1 MSFLDQPINFNDL
14 PVDTGGDFSPLPDGE
29 YHVSVK
35 DAEVK
40 ATNDGT
46 GQYIKL
52 RLDVQGPT
60 HAGRVVFSNI
70 NIRNKSEAA
79 EQIGRGQLRSIM
91 SALGLASLQDT
102 DQLIGGQLIVKLSV
116 RPARTDDKTGKTYE
130 ASNDVKA
137 YKPAGGAP
145 MAASPNGMPK
155 PAAAQAAPAKAAPP
169 WAKR

>member
-1 MSFLDQPINFNDL
+1 MAYLDTPINANDL
-14 PVDTGGDFSPLPDGE
+14 PDDTGGDYTPLPEGE
-29 YHVSVK
+29 YSVTIK

-70 NIRNKSEAA
+70 NIRNKSEQA
-79 EQIGRGQLRSIM
+79 EQIGRGQLKAVM
-91 SALGLASLQDT
+91 SALGIATLTDT

-116 RPARTDDKTGKTYE
+116 RPARTDEKTGKSYE

-145 MAASPNGMPK
+145 MAAPGAMPK
-155 PAAAQAAPAKAAPP
+155 PAAAAHAKSAPP
-169 WAKR
+169 WAKK

>member
-1 MSFLDQPINFNDL
+1 MAYLDTPINANDL
-14 PVDTGGDFSPLPDGE
+14 PDDTGGDYTPLPEGE
-29 YHVSVK
+29 YSVTIK

-70 NIRNKSEAA
+70 NIRNKSEQA
-79 EQIGRGQLRSIM
+79 EQIGRGQLKAVM
-91 SALGLASLQDT
+91 SALGIATLTDT

-116 RPARTDDKTGKTYE
+116 RAARTDEKTGKSYE

-145 MAASPNGMPK
+145 MAAPGAMPK
-155 PAAAQAAPAKAAPP
+155 PAAAAPAKSAPP
-169 WAKR
+169 WAKK